1 MNKNERLERAAN
13 ELYHALKVICK
24 TRKISHHLYM
34 NDMKALLQCQTAIN
48 IYENRDDKRWMEIA
62 YNGRAKDELL
72 A

>member
-1 MNKNERLERAAN
+1 MNKNERLERSAN
-13 ELYHALKVICK
+13 ELYHALKAICK
-24 TRKISHHLYM
+24 SRKISHHLYM
-34 NDMKALLQCQTAIN
+34 NHMKTLLQCQTAIN